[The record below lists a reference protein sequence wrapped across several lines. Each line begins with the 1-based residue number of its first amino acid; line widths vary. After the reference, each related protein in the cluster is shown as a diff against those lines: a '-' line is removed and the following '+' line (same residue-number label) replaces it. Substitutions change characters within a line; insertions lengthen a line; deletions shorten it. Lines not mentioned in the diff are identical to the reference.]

1 MTTRTAG
8 EESGAVPAWSSAS
21 FERFAG
27 VCAILAG
34 VSGFLY
40 AVAFVV
46 LQDELLSGIFF
57 MLSGLFTTAALV
69 AVYERLRETD
79 SSFALLALLLGVAG
93 SLGSAVHGGYDLA
106 NVINP
111 PASMPDLPNPVDPRG
126 MLTFGMA
133 GVTLIVA
140 SWLIVRGGRFPRG
153 LGYLGYVSAVLLLAL
168 YLGRLIVLDP
178 TNPVIL
184 VPALLN
190 GFLVN
195 PIFYVWLGLALLR
208 GRTARQARTGA
219 S

>member
-1 MTTRTAG
+1 MTARTSGG
-8 EESGAVPAWSSAS
+8 EAGAVPVRSAS

-34 VSGFLY
+34 AFGFLY

-46 LQDELLSGIFF
+46 LQNAL
-57 MLSGLFTTAALV
+57 LSGLFLMLTGLLTTTALV

-79 SSFALLALLLGVAG
+79 PSFALLALLLGVAG

-111 PASMPDLPNPVDPRG
+111 PSTMPDLPNQVDPRG
-126 MLTFGMA
+126 LLTFGVA
-133 GVTLIVA
+133 GIVLFFA
-140 SWLIVRGGRFPRG
+140 SWLIVRGRRFPRG

-178 TNPVIL
+178 TNPLIL
-184 VPALLN
+184 VPALLS
-190 GFLVN
+190 GFLAN

-208 GRTARQARTGA
+208 GRRP
-219 S
+219 

>member
-1 MTTRTAG
+1 MTTGTVGNDTR
-8 EESGAVPAWSSAS
+8 AVRARSAP

-27 VCAILAG
+27 ACAILTG
-34 VSGFLY
+34 ISGFLY

-46 LQDELLSGIFF
+46 LQDAL
-57 MLSGLFTTAALV
+57 LSGLFLMLTGLLTTAALV

-79 SSFALLALLLGVAG
+79 ASFALLALLLGVAG
-93 SLGSAVHGGYDLA
+93 ALGSAVHGGYDLA

-111 PASMPDLPNPVDPRG
+111 PPSMPELPNPVDPRG
-126 MLTFGMA
+126 LLTFGVA
-133 GVTLIVA
+133 GAALFVVA
-140 SWLIVRGGRFPRG
+140 WLIGRGGRLPRG
-153 LGYLGYVSAVLLLAL
+153 LGYLGYVSAVLLLVL

-184 VPALLN
+184 GPALLN

-195 PIFYVWLGLALLR
+195 PIFYLWLGLTLLR
-208 GRTARQARTGA
+208 D